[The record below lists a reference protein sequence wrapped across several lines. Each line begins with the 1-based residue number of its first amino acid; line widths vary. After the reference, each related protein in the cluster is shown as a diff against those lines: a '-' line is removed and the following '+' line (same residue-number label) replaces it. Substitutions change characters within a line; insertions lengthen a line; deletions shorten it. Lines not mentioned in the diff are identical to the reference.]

1 MFRKHWRSSRYWRW
15 LWHDQVPSEVKG
27 LIGAVV
33 IVLML
38 GGGWFAA
45 DRLSTA
51 SAGTTQSGGVLTF
64 ETTVQKVV
72 TLREKGKIVRK
83 LVPVVRKVFV
93 KRRTAFKTTTDV
105 QTSVVTLNGGVR
117 TVRTKVVVHVPVVS
131 RKVITVNGQTKTVIT
146 TRLVPTTNIETQ
158 TSTLTRTQT
167 QTQTQT
173 QVQTQVQ
180 TQTQTQTQT
189 NNVTTTKTV
198 VTTQPVTVVQPVTT
212 TRTVTSVQTVTT
224 TQTVPVTVTVTQ
236 TDTVTVTT

>member
-1 MFRKHWRSSRYWRW
+1 MFRKHWSSSRYWRW
-15 LWHDQVPSEVKG
+15 LWHDRVPTEVKG
-27 LIGAVV
+27 LIGAIV

-38 GGGWFAA
+38 GGGWYAA

-51 SAGTTQSGGVLTF
+51 SAGVNSTGGVLTF

-72 TLREKGKIVRK
+72 TVHEKGKIVRK

-105 QTSVVTLNGGVR
+105 QTNVVTLKGGVR

-131 RKVITVNGQTKTVIT
+131 RKVVTVNGKTKTIVT

-158 TSTLTRTQT
+158 TNTLTRV
-167 QTQTQT
+167 QT

-180 TQTQTQTQT
+180 VQTQLQTQTQT

-198 VTTQPVTVVQPVTT
+198 VTTQPVTTTQTVTS
-212 TRTVTSVQTVTT
+212 TRTVTNTVTNTQTVTT
-224 TQTVPVTVTVTQ
+224 TQTLPVTVTVTQ

>member
-1 MFRKHWRSSRYWRW
+1 
-15 LWHDQVPSEVKG
+15 VKA
-27 LIGAVV
+27 LVGAVV

-51 SAGTTQSGGVLTF
+51 SAGVTQSGGVLTF

-131 RKVITVNGQTKTVIT
+131 RKVITVNGKTKTIVT

-167 QTQTQT
+167 QTQTQV
-173 QVQTQVQ
+173 QVQVQ

-212 TRTVTSVQTVTT
+212 TRTVTNVQTVTV
-224 TQTVPVTVTVTQ
+224 TQTVPVTVTETQ

>member
-1 MFRKHWRSSRYWRW
+1 MFRKHWRSTRYWRW
-15 LWHDQVPSEVKG
+15 LWHDQLPTEVKG

-51 SAGTTQSGGVLTF
+51 SAGVTQSGGVLTF

-105 QTSVVTLNGGVR
+105 QTSVVTVSGGVR
-117 TVRTKVVVHVPVVS
+117 TVRTRVVVHVPVVS
-131 RKVITVNGQTKTVIT
+131 RKVVTVNGQTKTVIT

-167 QTQTQT
+167 QTQTQV
-173 QVQTQVQ
+173 QVQV
-180 TQTQTQTQT
+180 QTQTQTQT

-212 TRTVTSVQTVTT
+212 TRTVTSIQTVTT

-236 TDTVTVTT
+236 TQTATVTVTT